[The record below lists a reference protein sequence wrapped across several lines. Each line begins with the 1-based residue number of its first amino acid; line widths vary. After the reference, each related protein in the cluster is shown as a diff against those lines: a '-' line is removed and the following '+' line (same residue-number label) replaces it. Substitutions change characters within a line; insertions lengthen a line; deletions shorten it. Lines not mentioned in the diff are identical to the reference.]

1 MERLKGKIAL
11 VTGGARG
18 IGYAIAHKLAKEGA
32 TVVLADILEETAQ
45 ESAEKLKAEGL
56 HADALKVNV
65 ADVKDIYRMTGDCV
79 ARHGRIDILVNSAG
93 VAGPCPSMKASEEY
107 FDRIMDINIK
117 GTFFCCQAAG
127 RQMRKQGGGHIVNF
141 SSGTSQMSL
150 IGRLPYVVAKRGV
163 NALTAVLGA
172 EWAMYGIQVNAVAPG
187 WINTALVEYPFKMG
201 YLSKEQIMSVSP
213 IQRLGE
219 EKEIGNLVLYLCS
232 DESSYIVGQTIFS
245 DGGWNTG
252 ILPNALDYIKENDTM
267 DY

>member
-1 MERLKGKIAL
+1 MKRFEGKIAI

-18 IGYAIAHKLAKEGA
+18 MGKVITGMFLAEGA
-32 TVVLADILEETAQ
+32 KVLIADILEKESKETVK
-45 ESAEKLKAEGL
+45 EFT
-56 HADALKVNV
+56 DAGYEIDSFLFDVRNV
-65 ADVKDIYRMTGDCV
+65 EEVYAMVDHCVKKF
-79 ARHGRIDILVNSAG
+79 GRVDILVNCAG
-93 VAGPCPSMKASEEY
+93 VQKPCPSMKVTEEI
-107 FDRIMDINIK
+107 FDFVMDIDIK

>member
-45 ESAEKLKAEGL
+45 KSAEKLKAEGL

-127 RQMRKQGGGHIVNF
+127 RQMRKQGGGHIVSI
-141 SSGTSQMSL
+141 SSGNSQMAHL
-150 IGRLPYVVAKRGV
+150 GRIAYCVSKRGV
-163 NALTAVLGA
+163 NAMTAVLGA

-187 WINTALVEYPFKMG
+187 FLMTDMVKHAIAVG
-201 YLSKEQIMSVSP
+201 SVDENQMMAVVP
-213 IQRLGE
+213 QQRFGE
-219 EKEIGNLVLYLCS
+219 VDEVANLVCYLCS
-232 DESSYIVGQTIFS
+232 EESSYIVGQTIFM

-252 ILPNALDYIKENDTM
+252 ILPDALNYIKENDDI